1 MAIIL
6 SQFQTEQQQRNPN
19 PWWLSQLCCIT
30 NNICTIGGD
39 DHETNDHRDPVQL
52 AQFEMTALL
61 VEAAIIVSNN
71 IIITVMLLYA
81 RHAITR
87 VLWKR
92 SRLKLN
98 TKIQTKVNRGIRIRE
113 KHWGNIKLPLLAIS
127 LTNTSAS
134 PVLGCPIQ
142 LTGEVKSPEG
152 KGTRHRSNHSIL
164 HIQADFCWIIQ
175 IRPVEVSQ
183 CRWGS
188 SSIIQSQEMLPR

>member
-1 MAIIL
+1 
-6 SQFQTEQQQRNPN
+6 
-19 PWWLSQLCCIT
+19 
-30 NNICTIGGD
+30 
-39 DHETNDHRDPVQL
+39 
-52 AQFEMTALL
+52 
-61 VEAAIIVSNN
+61 
-71 IIITVMLLYA
+71 MLLYA

-152 KGTRHRSNHSIL
+152 KGTRRRRNHSIL

-183 CRWGS
+183 YRWTS
-188 SSIIQSQEMLPR
+188 SSIIQSQEMLRLQVSQQTTRRDDRSKRREENYKKKSNKNRQHGRPTPTWSPVAVGS